1 MIPRGFC
8 HDVAARDQ
16 VAVSPHRLDGL
27 FQQIPKDVVIY
38 DSTLRD
44 GEQMPGVAFAPA
56 AKLEIARALDEIH
69 VPQIEAGFP
78 AVAPSEAVA
87 VKQIANAGLQADIL
101 CLSRL
106 KRDDVDAAADAD
118 VDMVL
123 LFVPASPIQLRVKLK
138 KTVEE
143 VLPEVLRV
151 TEYAVSRGLRV
162 GFSIEDSTRAPIADL
177 VRIYRAAIEAGAE
190 RVGITDTVGCIT
202 PNGLAQLVAN
212 VRRPLNDFPLSVHLH
227 NDFGMATAN
236 AVAGVLAG
244 ARFVTTTVNGIGER
258 AGNVP
263 LQPFALACELLYGIS
278 TGIELEGLKLV
289 SELVADRSGVP
300 IHPNFP
306 GVGSNVF
313 SHESGI
319 HVKAVMEDPATYE
332 PYPPELIGQRRT
344 LALGKHTGQAHVKAV
359 LQGQNV
365 KLTQAQVEAVTLKL
379 KVLGERKGKV
389 TFDEFWEIVAEVTGQ
404 KHRVRAR

>member
-1 MIPRGFC
+1 VNVG
-8 HDVAARDQ
+8 ARDK
-16 VAVSPHRLDGL
+16 VAVSPYRLDGL
-27 FQQIPKDVVIY
+27 FQDIPKDVVIY

-44 GEQMPGVAFAPA
+44 GEQMPGVAFNPA
-56 AKLEIARALDEIH
+56 VKLEIARALDEVR

-78 AVAPSEAVA
+78 AVSPSEAAA
-87 VKQIANAGLQADIL
+87 VKQVCGLGLEADIL

-106 KRDDVDAAADAD
+106 KRDDVDAAADAG

-123 LFVPASPIQLRVKLK
+123 LFVPASAIQLRVKLK
-138 KTVEE
+138 KTVDE
-143 VLPEVLRV
+143 LIPEVTRV
-151 TEYAVSRGLRV
+151 TEYAASRGLRI
-162 GFSIEDSTRAPIADL
+162 GFSTEDSTRSDLMDL
-177 VRIYRAAIEAGAE
+177 VRIYRAAIDAGAE
-190 RVGITDTVGCIT
+190 RVGLTDTVGCTT
-202 PNGLAQLVAN
+202 PNGLAQLVQK
-212 VRRPLNDFPLSVHLH
+212 VRRALNDFPLSVHLH
-227 NDFGMATAN
+227 NDFGLANAN

-244 ARFVTTTVNGIGER
+244 AKYVTTTVNGIGER

-263 LQPFALACELLYGIS
+263 LQPFVMACELLYGIN
-278 TGIELEGLKLV
+278 TGVDTEGLKAL
-289 SELVADRSGVP
+289 SELVADRSGVA

-306 GVGSNVF
+306 VVGSNVF

-332 PYPPELIGQRRT
+332 PYPPELVGQRRT

-365 KLTQAQVEAVTLKL
+365 KLPEAQVDAVTLRL
-379 KVLGERKGKV
+379 KELGERKGQV
-389 TFDEFWEIVAEVTGQ
+389 TFEEFWQLVAEVTGQ

>member
-1 MIPRGFC
+1 MNVG
-8 HDVAARDQ
+8 ARDK
-16 VAVSPHRLDGL
+16 VAVSPYRLDGL
-27 FQQIPKDVVIY
+27 FQDIPKDVVIY

-44 GEQMPGVAFAPA
+44 GEQMPGVAFNPA
-56 AKLEIARALDEIH
+56 VKLEIARALDEVR

-78 AVAPSEAVA
+78 AVSPSEAAA
-87 VKQIANAGLQADIL
+87 VKQVCGLGLEADIL

-106 KRDDVDAAADAD
+106 KRDDVDAAADAG

-123 LFVPASPIQLRVKLK
+123 LFVPASAIQLRVKLK
-138 KTVEE
+138 KTVDE
-143 VLPEVLRV
+143 LIPEVTRV
-151 TEYAVSRGLRV
+151 TEYAASRGLRI
-162 GFSIEDSTRAPIADL
+162 GFSTEDSTRSDLMDL
-177 VRIYRAAIEAGAE
+177 VRIYRAAIDAGAE
-190 RVGITDTVGCIT
+190 RVGLTDTVGCTT
-202 PNGLAQLVAN
+202 PNGLAQLVQK
-212 VRRPLNDFPLSVHLH
+212 VRRALNDFPLSVHLH
-227 NDFGMATAN
+227 NDFGLANAN

-244 ARFVTTTVNGIGER
+244 AKYVTTTVNGIGER

-263 LQPFALACELLYGIS
+263 LQPFVMACELLYGIN
-278 TGIELEGLKLV
+278 TGVDTEGLKAL
-289 SELVADRSGVP
+289 SELVADRSGVA

-306 GVGSNVF
+306 VVGSNVF

-332 PYPPELIGQRRT
+332 PYPPELVGQRRT

-365 KLTQAQVEAVTLKL
+365 KLPEAQVDAVTLRL
-379 KVLGERKGKV
+379 KELGERKGQV
-389 TFDEFWEIVAEVTGQ
+389 TFEEFWQLVAEVTGQ

>member
-1 MIPRGFC
+1 MIPGRPC
-8 HDVAARDQ
+8 AVVASREK
-16 VAVSPHRLDGL
+16 VAVSPFRLDGL
-27 FQQIPKDVVIY
+27 FQEMPKDVTIY

-44 GEQMPGVAFAPA
+44 GEQMPGVAFVPA
-56 AKLEIARALDEIH
+56 VKLEIARALDEIH

-78 AVAPSEAVA
+78 SVSPSESVA
-87 VKQIANAGLQADIL
+87 VKQIANAGLEADIL

-106 KRDDVDAAADAD
+106 KRDDVDAAADAG

-143 VLPEVLRV
+143 ILPEVLRV

-162 GFSIEDSTRAPIADL
+162 GFSTEDSTRAPLADL

-212 VRRPLNDFPLSVHLH
+212 VRRALNDFPLSVHLH
-227 NDFGMATAN
+227 NDFGLATAN
-236 AVAGVLAG
+236 ALAGVLSG

-263 LQPFALACELLYGIS
+263 LQPFVLACELLYGVS
-278 TGIELEGLKLV
+278 TGVELEGLKVV
-289 SELVADRSGVP
+289 SELVADRSGVAV
-300 IHPNFP
+300 HPNFP

-332 PYPPELIGQRRT
+332 PYPPELVGQRRT

-365 KLTQAQVEAVTLKL
+365 RLSEAPVDAVTLKL
-379 KVLGERKGKV
+379 KQLGERKGSV
-389 TFDEFWEIVAEVTGQ
+389 TFEEFWQIVAEVTGQ

>member
-1 MIPRGFC
+1 MGPR
-8 HDVAARDQ
+8 DK
-16 VAVSPHRLDGL
+16 VAVSPYRLDGL
-27 FQQIPKDVVIY
+27 FQEIPKDVVIY

-56 AKLEIARALDEIH
+56 VKLEIARALDEAR

-78 AVAPSEAVA
+78 AVSPSEAAA
-87 VKQIANAGLQADIL
+87 VKQVAGAGLEAEVV

-106 KRDDVDAAADAD
+106 KRDDVDAAADAG

-138 KTVEE
+138 KTVEGI
-143 VLPEVLRV
+143 LPEVTRV
-151 TEYAVSRGLRV
+151 TEYATSRGLRV
-162 GFSIEDSTRAPIADL
+162 GFSTEDSTRADL
-177 VRIYRAAIEAGAE
+177 MDLIRIYRAAIDAGAE
-190 RVGITDTVGCIT
+190 RVGITDTVGCTT
-202 PNGLAQLVAN
+202 PNGLAQLVQK
-212 VRRPLNDFPLSVHLH
+212 VRRSLNDFPLSIHLH
-227 NDFGMATAN
+227 NDFGLANAN

-263 LQPFALACELLYGIS
+263 LQPFVLSCELLYGIP
-278 TGIELEGLKLV
+278 TGIELEHLKAL
-289 SELVADRSGVP
+289 SELVADRSGVAV
-300 IHPNFP
+300 HPNAP
-306 GVGSNVF
+306 VVGSNVF

-332 PYPPELIGQRRT
+332 PYPPELVGQRRT
-344 LALGKHTGQAHVKAV
+344 LALGKHTGEAHVKAV
-359 LQGQNV
+359 LTGQGV
-365 KLTQAQVEAVTLKL
+365 RLADTQVDAVTMRLKE
-379 KVLGERKGKV
+379 LGERKGSV
-389 TFDEFWEIVAEVTGQ
+389 TFDEFWQLVDEVTGQ

>member
-1 MIPRGFC
+1 MG
-8 HDVAARDQ
+8 ARDK
-16 VAVSPHRLDGL
+16 VAVSPYRLDGL
-27 FQQIPKDVVIY
+27 FQEIPAEVVIY

-44 GEQMPGVAFAPA
+44 GEQMPGVAFTPA
-56 AKLEIARALDEIH
+56 VKMEIAGALDEIH

-78 AVAPSEAVA
+78 AVSPSEAAA
-87 VKQIANAGLQADIL
+87 VKQVAGAGFEADIL

-106 KRDDVDAAADAD
+106 KRDDVDAAADAG

-138 KTVEE
+138 KTVDEI
-143 VLPEVLRV
+143 LPEVARV

-162 GFSIEDSTRAPIADL
+162 GFSTEDSTRADLMDL

-190 RVGITDTVGCIT
+190 RVGITDTVGCAT
-202 PNGLAQLVAN
+202 PNGLAQLVQK
-212 VRRPLNDFPLSVHLH
+212 VRRSLKNFPLSVHLH
-227 NDFGMATAN
+227 NDFGLAN
-236 AVAGVLAG
+236 ANALAGVLAG

-263 LQPFALACELLYGIS
+263 LQPFALACELLYGIK
-278 TGIELEGLKLV
+278 TGIDLEGLKAV
-289 SELVADRSGVP
+289 SELVADRSGVAV
-300 IHPNFP
+300 HPNAP
-306 GVGSNVF
+306 VVGSNVF

-332 PYPPELIGQRRT
+332 PYPPELVGQRRT
-344 LALGKHTGQAHVKAV
+344 LALGKHTGEAHVKAV

-365 KLTQAQVEAVTLKL
+365 RLPEAQVDAVTLRL
-379 KVLGERKGKV
+379 KELGERKGQV
-389 TFDEFWEIVAEVTGQ
+389 SFEEFWEIVGEVTGQ

>member
-1 MIPRGFC
+1 MGT
-8 HDVAARDQ
+8 RDRA
-16 VAVSPHRLDGL
+16 AVSPYRLDGL
-27 FQQIPKDVVIY
+27 FQEVPKDVVIY

-44 GEQMPGVAFAPA
+44 GEQMPGVAFSPA
-56 AKLEIARALDEIH
+56 VKLEIARALDEIH

-78 AVAPSEAVA
+78 AVSPSEAAA
-87 VKQIANAGLQADIL
+87 VKQVAGAGLDAEIL

-106 KRDDVDAAADAD
+106 KRDDVDAAADAG
-118 VDMVL
+118 VDLVL

-138 KTVEE
+138 KTVDDI
-143 VLPEVLRV
+143 LPEVIRI

-162 GFSIEDSTRAPIADL
+162 GFSTEDSTRADL
-177 VRIYRAAIEAGAE
+177 MDLLRIYRAAIEAGAE
-190 RVGITDTVGCIT
+190 RVGITDTVGCTT
-202 PNGLAQLVAN
+202 PNGLAQLVQK
-212 VRRPLNDFPLSVHLH
+212 VRRGLNNFPVSVHLH
-227 NDFGMATAN
+227 NDFGLANAN

-263 LQPFALACELLYGIS
+263 LQPFALACELLYGID
-278 TGIELEGLKLV
+278 TGLELEGLKLV
-289 SELVADRSGVP
+289 SELVADRSGVA

-306 GVGSNVF
+306 VVGSNVF

-332 PYPPELIGQRRT
+332 PYPPELVGQRRT

-359 LQGQNV
+359 LQGQSV
-365 KLTQAQVEAVTLKL
+365 RLSEPQVDAVTLKL
-379 KVLGERKGKV
+379 KELGERKGQV
-389 TFDEFWEIVAEVTGQ
+389 TFAEFWELVADVTGQ

>member
-1 MIPRGFC
+1 VGPR
-8 HDVAARDQ
+8 DK
-16 VAVSPHRLDGL
+16 VAVSPYRLDGL
-27 FQQIPKDVVIY
+27 FQEIPKDVVIY

-56 AKLEIARALDEIH
+56 VKLEIARALDEAR

-78 AVAPSEAVA
+78 AVSPSEAAA
-87 VKQIANAGLQADIL
+87 VKQVAGAGLDAEVL

-106 KRDDVDAAADAD
+106 KRDDVDAAADAG

-138 KTVEE
+138 KTVEGI
-143 VLPEVLRV
+143 LPEVTRV
-151 TEYAVSRGLRV
+151 TEYATSRGLRV
-162 GFSIEDSTRAPIADL
+162 GFSTEDSTRADL
-177 VRIYRAAIEAGAE
+177 MDLIRIYRAAIDAGAE
-190 RVGITDTVGCIT
+190 RVGITDTVGCTT
-202 PNGLAQLVAN
+202 PNGLAQLVQK
-212 VRRPLNDFPLSVHLH
+212 VRRSLNDFPLSIHLH
-227 NDFGMATAN
+227 NDFGLANAN

-263 LQPFALACELLYGIS
+263 LQPFVLSCELLYGIP
-278 TGIELEGLKLV
+278 TGIELEHLKAL
-289 SELVADRSGVP
+289 SELVADRSGVAV
-300 IHPNFP
+300 HPNAP
-306 GVGSNVF
+306 VAGSNVF

-332 PYPPELIGQRRT
+332 PYPPELVGQRRT
-344 LALGKHTGQAHVKAV
+344 LALGKHTGEAHVKAV
-359 LQGQNV
+359 LTGQGV
-365 KLTQAQVEAVTLKL
+365 RLADTQVDAVTMRLKE
-379 KVLGERKGKV
+379 LGERKGSV
-389 TFDEFWEIVAEVTGQ
+389 TFDEFWQLVDEVTGQ

>member
-1 MIPRGFC
+1 MG
-8 HDVAARDQ
+8 ARDK
-16 VAVSPHRLDGL
+16 VAVSPYRLDGL
-27 FQQIPKDVVIY
+27 FQEIPAEVVIY

-44 GEQMPGVAFAPA
+44 GEQMPGVAFTPA
-56 AKLEIARALDEIH
+56 VKMEIAGALDEIH

-78 AVAPSEAVA
+78 AVSPSEAAA
-87 VKQIANAGLQADIL
+87 VKQVAGAGFEADIL

-106 KRDDVDAAADAD
+106 KRDDVDAAADAG

-138 KTVEE
+138 KTVDEI
-143 VLPEVLRV
+143 LPEVARV

-162 GFSIEDSTRAPIADL
+162 GFSTEDSTRADLMDL

-190 RVGITDTVGCIT
+190 RVGITDTVGCAT
-202 PNGLAQLVAN
+202 PNGLAQLVQK
-212 VRRPLNDFPLSVHLH
+212 VRRSLKNFPLSVHLH
-227 NDFGMATAN
+227 NDFGLAN
-236 AVAGVLAG
+236 ANALAGVLAG

-263 LQPFALACELLYGIS
+263 LQPFALACELLYGIK
-278 TGIELEGLKLV
+278 TGIDLEGLKAV
-289 SELVADRSGVP
+289 SELVADRSGVAV
-300 IHPNFP
+300 HPNAP
-306 GVGSNVF
+306 VVGSNVF

-332 PYPPELIGQRRT
+332 PYPPELVGQRRT
-344 LALGKHTGQAHVKAV
+344 LALGKHTGEAHVKAV

-365 KLTQAQVEAVTLKL
+365 RLPEAQVDAVTLRL
-379 KVLGERKGKV
+379 KELGELKGQV
-389 TFDEFWEIVAEVTGQ
+389 SFEEFWEIVGEVTGQ